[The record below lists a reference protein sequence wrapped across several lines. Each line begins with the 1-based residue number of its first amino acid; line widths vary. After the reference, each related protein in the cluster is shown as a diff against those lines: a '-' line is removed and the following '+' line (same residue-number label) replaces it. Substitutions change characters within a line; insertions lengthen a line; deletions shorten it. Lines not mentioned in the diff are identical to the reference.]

1 MMATGVLTPDQLQLV
16 AGAFVSKYTQRPL
29 ICPVSGDDDWE
40 IQDRLAFFAAGV
52 TTYDGPK
59 YPSAVIL
66 CRKCGYTLLINV
78 FMLGVAEELG
88 IVQSEASS

>member
-1 MMATGVLTPDQLQLV
+1 MKTTGLLTPEQRQLI
-16 AGAFVSKYTQRPL
+16 AAAFVSKYTQRPL
-29 ICPVSGDDDWE
+29 TCPVSGDDDWE
-40 IQDRLAFFAAGV
+40 IQERLAFVAAEV

-66 CRKCGYTLLINV
+66 CRKCGYTLLINL